1 MTKYS
6 ITYSTYLRLKNY
18 NEYEFTKCS
27 KCFNG
32 KTGRQINK
40 VSTKSG
46 CIGFNIRGKF
56 MSLKKLRPLLE
67 KLPIN
72 EKTPF

>member
-1 MTKYS
+1 MTTFSVSYT
-6 ITYSTYLRLKNY
+6 TYFRLKTH

-32 KTGRQINK
+32 KTGRQIKK

-46 CIGFNIRGKF
+46 CIGYNIRGKF

-72 EKTPF
+72 ETTPF